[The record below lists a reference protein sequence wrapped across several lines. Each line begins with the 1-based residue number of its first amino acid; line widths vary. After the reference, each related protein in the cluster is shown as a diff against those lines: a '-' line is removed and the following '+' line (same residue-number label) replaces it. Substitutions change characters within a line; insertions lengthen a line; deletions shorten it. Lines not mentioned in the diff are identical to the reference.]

1 MNQTT
6 RKVIGLLGL
15 VIVLLSMIYYT
26 GVFRS
31 HYTFAEDL
39 LLTGLSPVQGF
50 FSRIGRKTYCFF
62 QGMFDYERVLAENEM
77 LREKIAERDN
87 LSYKLLELQKENH
100 RLREMLGFESS
111 VEYSLLPAEVIAR
124 DPSYWFETITINK
137 GYDDGVKKDMA
148 VVTSQGLVGSIY
160 YASKNSSQVLMLTDS
175 RRAVSALVQR
185 SREPGSIGIVEG
197 YPEKSEFLRMVNLP
211 PDANIQKGDVIISSG
226 LGDVFP
232 RGLVIGHVTEV
243 EKDQYGLLQQAL
255 VEPAVNFNRL
265 EEVFIVIEYNN
276 EISGGPED
284 EPDNETEVETDE
296 AENGGED
303 GEDDE
308 GEILSGT

>member
-87 LSYKLLELQKENH
+87 LSLHQLLELQKKPSFKRNA
-100 RLREMLGFESS
+100 GFENS
-111 VEYSLLPAEVIAR
+111 VEYLSLPAEVIAR
-124 DPSYWFETITINK
+124 DPSYWFELLLLIK
-137 GYDDGVKKDMA
+137 GSM
-148 VVTSQGLVGSIY
+148 
-160 YASKNSSQVLMLTDS
+160 
-175 RRAVSALVQR
+175 
-185 SREPGSIGIVEG
+185 
-197 YPEKSEFLRMVNLP
+197 MV
-211 PDANIQKGDVIISSG
+211 
-226 LGDVFP
+226 
-232 RGLVIGHVTEV
+232 
-243 EKDQYGLLQQAL
+243 
-255 VEPAVNFNRL
+255 
-265 EEVFIVIEYNN
+265 
-276 EISGGPED
+276 
-284 EPDNETEVETDE
+284 
-296 AENGGED
+296 
-303 GEDDE
+303 
-308 GEILSGT
+308 

>member
-15 VIVLLSMIYYT
+15 IIVLLSMIYYT

-31 HYTFAEDL
+31 RYTFAEDL

-50 FSRIGRKTYCFF
+50 FSRVGHRTYTFF
-62 QGMFDYERVLAENEM
+62 QGMFDYERVLAENKS
-77 LREKIAERDN
+77 LREEIAARDN
-87 LSYKLLELQKENH
+87 LSHQLLELQKENH
-100 RLREMLGFESS
+100 RLREMLGFENS

-137 GYDDGVKKDMA
+137 GFDDGVKKDMA
-148 VVTSQGLVGSIY
+148 VVTSQGLVGSVY
-160 YASKNSSQVLMLTDS
+160 FVSQNSSQVLMLTDS

-197 YPEKSEFLRMVNLP
+197 YPQKNGFLRMVNLP
-211 PDANIQKGDVIISSG
+211 PDANIQTGDAIISSG
-226 LGDVFP
+226 LGGIFP
-232 RGLVIGHVTEV
+232 KGLVIGHVVEV

-255 VEPAVNFNRL
+255 VAPAVNFNRL
-265 EEVFIVIEYNN
+265 EEVFIVIDYSREAIN
-276 EISGGPED
+276 EI
-284 EPDNETEVETDE
+284 DE
-296 AENGGED
+296 ADNVEMDNNKAE
-303 GEDDE
+303 DE
-308 GEILSGT
+308 GEIVSET

>member
-15 VIVLLSMIYYT
+15 IIVLLSMIYYT

-31 HYTFAEDL
+31 RYTFAEDL

-50 FSRIGRKTYCFF
+50 FSRVGHRTYTFF
-62 QGMFDYERVLAENEM
+62 QGMFDYERVLAENKS
-77 LREKIAERDN
+77 LREEIAARDN
-87 LSYKLLELQKENH
+87 LSHQLLELQKENH
-100 RLREMLGFESS
+100 RLREMLGFENS

-137 GYDDGVKKDMA
+137 GFDDGVKKDMA
-148 VVTSQGLVGSIY
+148 VVTSQGLVGSVY
-160 YASKNSSQVLMLTDS
+160 FVSQNSSQVLMLTDS

-197 YPEKSEFLRMVNLP
+197 YPQKNGFLRMVNLP
-211 PDANIQKGDVIISSG
+211 PDANIQTGDAIISSG
-226 LGDVFP
+226 LGGIFP
-232 RGLVIGHVTEV
+232 KGLVIGHVVEV

-255 VEPAVNFNRL
+255 VAPAVNFNRL
-265 EEVFIVIEYNN
+265 EEVFIVIDYSKEAIN
-276 EISGGPED
+276 EI
-284 EPDNETEVETDE
+284 DE
-296 AENGGED
+296 ADNVEMDNNKAE
-303 GEDDE
+303 DE
-308 GEILSGT
+308 GEIVSET

>member
-1 MNQTT
+1 LNQTT

-31 HYTFAEDL
+31 RYTFAEDL

-50 FSRIGRKTYCFF
+50 FSKIGQKTYCFF
-62 QGMFDYERVLAENEM
+62 QGIFDYERVLEENAM
-77 LREKIAERDN
+77 LREEIAAGDT

-100 RLREMLGFESS
+100 RLREMLGFKSS
-111 VEYSLLPAEVIAR
+111 IEYPLLPAEVIAR

-137 GYDDGVKKDMA
+137 GYNDGVKKDMA

-160 YASKNSSQVLMLTDS
+160 YVSKNSSQVLMLTDS

-185 SREPGSIGIVEG
+185 SRDPGSIGIIEG

-211 PDANIQKGDVIISSG
+211 PDANIQTGDVIISSG

-232 RGLVIGHVTEV
+232 KGLVIGHVTEV

-255 VEPAVNFNRL
+255 VDPAVNFNRL
-265 EEVFIVIEYNN
+265 EEVFIVIDYNT
-276 EISGGPED
+276 ETIS
-284 EPDNETEVETDE
+284 ETEEEPAE
-296 AENGGED
+296 AEND
-303 GEDDE
+303 AEDDK
-308 GEILSGT
+308 GGILSGT